1 MTKAKTRLTST
12 KSKSKANQKSLPTN
26 IAVGYCRV
34 STREQADDGVS
45 LDAQRDR
52 ITDFSKSKDL
62 VLHEILCEDGVSG
75 SIPLK
80 ERPQGSLIFKFIKEN
95 NVKLVVATKLD
106 RLFRDAL
113 DCLAMVKEWEKLGV
127 RVLLLDMGVDFST
140 PTGKAFLTNAASFA
154 ELERNLI
161 SERTRDGLEQV
172 KKEGIRLGG
181 EGWGWKRIESVD
193 EKGRFKQVIVQ
204 EELETIIKIKSLREA
219 GHTYQSICDHLLAE
233 GIQTKKGGK
242 WWPMT
247 VKKICE
253 LDVSSVDD
261 LESE

>member
-12 KSKSKANQKSLPTN
+12 KAKQISKNIPSN

-45 LDAQRDR
+45 LDAQKDR
-52 ITDFSKSKDL
+52 ITEFASSKGL
-62 VLHEILCEDGVSG
+62 VLHQILSEDGVSG
-75 SIPLK
+75 SVPLK
-80 ERPQGSLIFKFIKEN
+80 ERPQGSLIFKHIKEN
-95 NVKLVVATKLD
+95 NVRLVIATKLD

-113 DCLAMVKEWEKLGV
+113 DCLAMVKEWEKQGV
-127 RVLLLDMGVDFST
+127 KVLLLDMGVDFST

-161 SERTRDGLEQV
+161 SERTKDGLEQV
-172 KKEGIRLGG
+172 KKEGVRLGG
-181 EGWGWKRIESVD
+181 ESWGWKRIDSMD
-193 EKGRFKQVIVQ
+193 EKGRFKQVVVQ
-204 EELETIIKIKSLREA
+204 EELEVIIKIKSLRDT
-219 GHTYQSICDHLLAE
+219 GHTFQSICDILFAE
-233 GIQTKKGGK
+233 GVKTKKGGK

-253 LDVSSVDD
+253 MDISAIDD
-261 LESE
+261 LDIE